1 MIFIDKNG
9 KTHNINRQDFKC
21 DKEYFSK
28 IYLIKIGNNN
38 NNNEE
43 RKNIISTILYEDK

>member
-1 MIFIDKNG
+1 MLFVDKNR
-9 KTHNINRQDFKC
+9 KLHNINRGDFKS

-28 IYLIKIGNNN
+28 IYLIKTGRKIINTSD
-38 NNNEE
+38 